1 MKSYTIAD
9 AHCDT
14 ISGLYREVSLYKN
27 GGHLDICRMQKYK
40 NWLQFFACW
49 VDSSLSVGE
58 QANLCD
64 TIIDNYHSEIHKNA
78 QHIAH
83 TTNIGEIH
91 SAWNDGKIAA
101 LLTLEG
107 GGSIGSDIA
116 NIQRL
121 YDKGV
126 RLITL
131 TWNHNND
138 IASGAGD
145 KNPAYGLTAFGR
157 QAVDEMNRLGIIV
170 DVSHLSER
178 GFWDLAEHT
187 SGADRLPAHR
197 IFVASHSNAR
207 AVCGHVRN
215 LTDEQFLHMKSI
227 GGVAG
232 MNLCPLFV
240 STDCNSYGKKPDIDG
255 IIAHIEHFIALGGED
270 NIGLG
275 CDFDGIDYALSD
287 LQGAEHMYRLL
298 DRLATLGYSDAQIEK
313 IAYKNF
319 LRVVETVCG

>member
-1 MKSYTIAD
+1 MYNYTIAD

-14 ISGLYREVSLYKN
+14 VSGLYREAVLYKN
-27 GGHLDICRMQKYK
+27 SGHLDICRMKQYK

-49 VDSSLSVGE
+49 VDSSFSINV
-58 QANLCD
+58 QTTQRD
-64 TIIDNYHSEIHKNA
+64 TIIDKYYSEIRLNS
-78 QHIAH
+78 QYITH
-83 TTNIGEIH
+83 TTNIGEILD
-91 SAWNDGKIAA
+91 AWANGKIAA
-101 LLTLEG
+101 FLTLEG
-107 GGSIGSDIA
+107 GGSIGD
-116 NIQRL
+116 NLENVQLL

-138 IASGAGD
+138 IASCAAC
-145 KNPAYGLTAFGR
+145 KVPAYGLTAFGK

-170 DVSHLSER
+170 DVSHLSDR
-178 GFWDLAEHT
+178 GFWNLAEHM
-187 SGADRLPAHR
+187 SGTNKP
-197 IFVASHSNAR
+197 FVASHSNAR
-207 AVCGHVRN
+207 AVCNHVRN
-215 LTDEQFLHMKSI
+215 LTDEQFLHLKSI

-240 STDCNSYGKKPDIDG
+240 AADCNSYGKKVPLDG
-255 IIAHIEHFIALGGED
+255 IVAHIEHFMALGGED
-270 NIGLG
+270 SIGLG

-298 DRLATLGYSDAQIEK
+298 DRLSALGYSNMQIEK

-319 LRVVETVCG
+319 LRVVESVCG